1 MPSLQKNLHDVWR
14 QEKILQWRL
23 RQTSKQKKMKAAVEC
38 GSPWEIRTLVNGS
51 KGHYAW
57 PLHQRAAAMRCA
69 CSFVVRVLC
78 VLISVFGLPVVLWFG
93 FSYAWG
99 FWVVG
104 PWVGIAFLSFSMLA
118 MMKSGS
124 DDSIVKLSI
133 VPQVLM
139 FAVILLSGIFFHL
152 LNRVICS
159 MESVDGGI

>member
-1 MPSLQKNLHDVWR
+1 
-14 QEKILQWRL
+14 
-23 RQTSKQKKMKAAVEC
+23 
-38 GSPWEIRTLVNGS
+38 
-51 KGHYAW
+51 
-57 PLHQRAAAMRCA
+57 
-69 CSFVVRVLC
+69 
-78 VLISVFGLPVVLWFG
+78 VVLWFG

-139 FAVILLSGIFFHL
+139 FAVILLSGIFFPPPQPCHL
-152 LNRVICS
+152 FNGV
-159 MESVDGGI
+159 GGWLDLKNFHG